1 MGGIAHSSQIKMGS
15 HEAVTD
21 FELPSPKRM
30 RLEEER
36 GDTGTPV
43 DDMDDLYSTSVMGSP
58 DPAKALQDPV
68 IKPEP
73 QDEKPDPP
81 RFKLPGLGYG
91 TVEGHSSGTQNEADC
106 IKIKEE
112 DMTLEDKS
120 AQKIQLDQGTDLQS
134 HDTSTPAQHDMES
147 SQSKSD
153 SEEKSGEMVGIVK
166 AESDIILGDEQA
178 LTGDD
183 ASKSR
188 ESTDVAAELSM
199 ADKVLG
205 EQQIP
210 SFKVEKSLEP
220 TVDIVRSTDA
230 SQQPVQ
236 LPGSEQDIGNGG
248 EGEHTPVNLPLQAML
263 QTPTVHNV
271 ESAQSKEDAQ
281 HGQTLDIVRR
291 IDTSTASHENKDAVK
306 SEQMDIDAE
315 FELDSSPIGSS
326 SDSSSDTSSSD
337 ESDDYEMLD
346 PEEQARRLMQEDGGS
361 DGEGGQDNGAGKAP
375 LRTLNEKPDEIVPKP
390 NVHITPEMK
399 IQELGEVENLVENS
413 VLIKAKTSGEYQVL
427 ETGSVLC
434 LSDRSV
440 IGVVAETLGRVQQ
453 PYYSVR
459 FTNTASIAE
468 AGISKGTPIFYSEQH
483 STTVFTQPLKAF
495 KGSDASNLHDEEV
508 ADDEIE
514 FSDDE
519 AEAEYK
525 RQQKNA
531 KQARREGRSGV
542 ADGFTKGPGGRG
554 GNRGRGPRMR
564 DRRGVRSSDDPRGS
578 DQGGINYDDMETDE
592 PYIPLAR
599 PSNLHE
605 IMSRTEAPL
614 ENRSHDLDAARGDR
628 GQGVWKHGRG
638 SGGRGRGD
646 NSRDLRGGRGDRR
659 GRGGYEDRGYNA
671 YSQTQHHHSQPQYPP
686 SQLDSPSFYQ
696 SQSQYPPH
704 SQYQYGQHHD
714 GYQPPQ
720 YAPQTYGN
728 SFQTPSNHQSPY
740 QTQQSP
746 LQSPVPNMPPGAF
759 INPAFFAQTSQNQ
772 NLPQN
777 PFSPYQSTSN
787 GQMPPPINSNGP
799 VSPGT
804 NAAFLAAQERLN
816 LLQTL
821 SNSNARG
828 N

>member
-1 MGGIAHSSQIKMGS
+1 MGGIAHSTQIKMGS
-15 HEAVTD
+15 DEAVAD

-36 GDTGTPV
+36 GDTGTPI

-68 IKPEP
+68 IQSDPQEP
-73 QDEKPDPP
+73 KHDLPK
-81 RFKLPGLGYG
+81 FKLPGLGYG
-91 TVEGHSSGTQNEADC
+91 AVEGHMGGSQNEADW

-112 DMTLEDKS
+112 DMALEDKT

-134 HDTSTPAQHDMES
+134 HGTMTPAQHIMGS
-147 SQSKSD
+147 SQSKLD
-153 SEEKSGEMVGIVK
+153 SEEQSGEKVGRVK
-166 AESDIILGDEQA
+166 EESDLILDDEPA

-188 ESTDVAAELSM
+188 VSTDVAAELSM
-199 ADKVLG
+199 ADKVLE

-210 SFKVEKSLEP
+210 SFEVEKSLEP
-220 TVDIVRSTDA
+220 TVDLERSTDP
-230 SQQPVQ
+230 SQQPLQ
-236 LPGSEQDIGNGG
+236 LPGSEQDIGNGS
-248 EGEHTPVNLPLQAML
+248 EGEHASVNLPLQAML
-263 QTPTVHNV
+263 QKPTVHNV

-281 HGQTLDIVRR
+281 HDQTLDIVRR
-291 IDTSTASHENKDAVK
+291 IDTSTASHKNKDAVK

-361 DGEGGQDNGAGKAP
+361 DGEGGQDTGAGKAP

-390 NVHITPEMK
+390 NVQITPEMK
-399 IQELGEVENLVENS
+399 IQELGDVENLVENS

-468 AGISKGTPIFYSEQH
+468 AGISKSTPIFYSEQH

-542 ADGFTKGPGGRG
+542 ADGFSKGPGGRG
-554 GNRGRGPRMR
+554 GNRGRGPRNR
-564 DRRGVRSSDDPRGS
+564 DRRGFKSSDDPRGS

-605 IMSRTEAPL
+605 IMGRTEAPL
-614 ENRSHDLDAARGDR
+614 ENRSHDLDAVRGDYV
-628 GQGVWKHGRG
+628 QGVWNHSRG
-638 SGGRGRGD
+638 SRGRGRGD
-646 NSRDLRGGRGDRR
+646 HSRDYRGGRGDRR
-659 GRGGYEDRGYNA
+659 GRGGYEDRGHNA
-671 YSQTQHHHSQPQYPP
+671 YSQTQHHHSQPPYPP
-686 SQLDSPSFYQ
+686 SQLNSPSFYQ
-696 SQSQYPPH
+696 SQSQYQPP
-704 SQYQYGQHHD
+704 SQYQYGQHPD
-714 GYQPPQ
+714 GYQP
-720 YAPQTYGN
+720 PQTYGN
-728 SFQTPSNHQSPY
+728 SFQTPSNLQSPY
-740 QTQQSP
+740 QHQQSP

-759 INPAFFAQTSQNQ
+759 LNPAFFAQASQNQ
-772 NLPQN
+772 NLAQN
-777 PFSPYQSTSN
+777 TFSPFQSTSN
-787 GQMPPPINSNGP
+787 AQMPPPINSSGP
-799 VSPGT
+799 ASPGS
-804 NAAFLAAQERLN
+804 NAAFLAAQERLKI
-816 LLQTL
+816 LQSL
-821 SNSNARG
+821 SNSNAKDS
-828 N
+828 